1 MRITVRHVH
10 DTEPTWQPL
19 HSGPACWIDFES
31 ALVSGSALLIPQNEI
46 EDLRQQ
52 SEPQLSCETGY
63 EAVRNL
69 RLLRENESRRFSWTP
84 LPERGDY
91 QMTGCV
97 SDIRKNARG
106 TRIQTIDIQI
116 VSQEPLPPYTLTPED
131 LATLRAA
138 AVSEIDRRQLHAILR
153 FLAMRQSEST
163 CRFTLTG
170 VDLAELASPLT
181 LQEGDWLHFDI
192 VRLAFYDEGY

>member
-10 DTEPTWQPL
+10 DTEPAWLPP
-19 HSGPACWIDFES
+19 HSGQVCWIDFES
-31 ALVSGSALLIPQNEI
+31 ALVSGSALLLPHDEI

-52 SEPQLSCETGY
+52 AEPQLSCETGY

-69 RLLRENESRRFSWTP
+69 RLLTENEPRRFSWTP

-97 SDIRKNARG
+97 SNVRTNPKG
-106 TRIQTIDIQI
+106 TRIQAVDIQI

-138 AVSEIDRRQLHAILR
+138 ATSENDRRQLHAILR

-170 VDLAELASPLT
+170 VDLAELGPDIT